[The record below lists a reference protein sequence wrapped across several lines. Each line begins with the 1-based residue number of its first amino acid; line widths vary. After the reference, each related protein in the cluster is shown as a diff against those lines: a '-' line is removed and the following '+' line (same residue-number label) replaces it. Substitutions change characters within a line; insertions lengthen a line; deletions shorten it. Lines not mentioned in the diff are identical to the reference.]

1 MSITLSTN
9 CLVYIHNCLCLGL
22 EKKLLVSANP
32 TDLRFLPPTLKFL
45 LIFCKKNKTFFVNK
59 VSKYQSIVN
68 LYVQFNVTSHN
79 KQYRSP
85 LMVFNVSKLPPRLME
100 VIKNKN
106 KIKSFT
112 DLPTL
117 LFSEPLA
124 ETSNLFF

>member
-1 MSITLSTN
+1 
-9 CLVYIHNCLCLGL
+9 
-22 EKKLLVSANP
+22 
-32 TDLRFLPPTLKFL
+32 
-45 LIFCKKNKTFFVNK
+45 
-59 VSKYQSIVN
+59 
-68 LYVQFNVTSHN
+68 
-79 KQYRSP
+79 
-85 LMVFNVSKLPPRLME
+85 MVINVSKLPPRLME